1 MEKILEKWNLKMNPT
16 KTETLKIGSDDEWK
30 NAMKLGMLPNTKQD
44 CKKRKQLTTT
54 AILKLKKIWNSSIT
68 RNKKLRIYKAYVQS
82 IMLFGYSTWAM
93 DKGMVRSVDSFNQKM
108 VRYVCG
114 VFWPNRMKTET
125 LNALIEPASQIGT
138 RRRWQRLGHILRMDD
153 LVPAKQS
160 TINCLKKKNANRER
174 PSTSL
179 LTTIKHDL
187 KAHKL
192 NIDQA
197 VELAQDRDLWK
208 LEGSRTPANED
219 F

>member
-1 MEKILEKWNLKMNPT
+1 
-16 KTETLKIGSDDEWK
+16 
-30 NAMKLGMLPNTKQD
+30 
-44 CKKRKQLTTT
+44 
-54 AILKLKKIWNSSIT
+54 
-68 RNKKLRIYKAYVQS
+68 
-82 IMLFGYSTWAM
+82 M
-93 DKGMVRSVDSFNQKM
+93 DKGMVKSVDSFNRKL

-125 LNALIEPASQIGT
+125 VNALFEPASQIVT
-138 RRRWQRLGHILRMDD
+138 RRPWQMLGHILRMDD

-160 TINCLKKKNANRER
+160 TINCLKKNAKRGR

-197 VELAQDRDLWK
+197 VELEQDMDLWK
-208 LEGSRTPANED
+208 LEESRTSANED

>member
-1 MEKILEKWNLKMNPT
+1 MNLT
-16 KTETLKIGSDDEWK
+16 KTETFKIGSDNEWK
-30 NAMKLGMLPNTKQD
+30 NAKKLGMLLDT
-44 CKKRKQLTTT
+44 KQLTRT
-54 AILKLKKIWNSSIT
+54 AMLKLKKIWNSSIT

-82 IMLFGYSTWAM
+82 IMLFGCSTWAM
-93 DKGMVRSVDSFNQKM
+93 DKGMVRSVDSFNRKM

-114 VFWPNRMKTET
+114 VFRPNRMKTKT
-125 LNALIEPASQIGT
+125 VNALIEPPSQIVT
-138 RRRWQRLGHILRMDD
+138 RRRWQMLGHILHMDD

-160 TINCLKKKNANRER
+160 TINCLKKKNAKRGR

-179 LTTIKHDL
+179 FTTIKHNL

-219 F
+219 L